1 MKDRYRCEMDRL
13 EPRPEKLDEL
23 YEMIEG
29 GTEMKQTKRLSRKA
43 AAAILVCA
51 VLTITAAAAAVPAV
65 WETLQ
70 SQLGSFA
77 PYAQTIDGA
86 VFRDQ
91 GIEVQVLSAL
101 SDDMEARFYFSVRDV
116 EGDRLNEDLTLR
128 GQLEAEATHKEE
140 WEEGQWVRAVTA
152 PTSNFQLLSYD
163 PETKTALFSTSIW
176 YVEEDEPGRNA
187 RLSLTG
193 MTTKSAK
200 INGTASCTSITDQ
213 VLESLPVGESDQ
225 FIFKASDTDGLPYTD
240 AVLPGKQV
248 VLAPGQTPMPIEGN
262 DDIRISSMGFAS
274 DGCFHV
280 RLEFADEVSVLD
292 EEGSSWFL
300 CTLSQT
306 EKTAFEEN
314 AMWERLVPGGIDIL
328 FPLYKVED
336 LEQLQNSLVEF
347 YGNYTQPGTA
357 VAGGW
362 DIDFQIEHQRSV
374 TLDWTGEL
382 AGCQVEQ
389 VTVSPL
395 SVTMNSNDGGVFA
408 NVPLY
413 AVKKDGSTVAAEPG
427 RGSYFNRAWTSGAS
441 EPVWEAYNT
450 WRFEEPVDLE
460 DLACLTLLDETIPV
474 NRS

>member
-1 MKDRYRCEMDRL
+1 MKDRYRREMDRL
-13 EPRPEKLDEL
+13 QPRMEKLDEL

-29 GTEMKQTKRLSRKA
+29 GTEVKQAKRLSRRTA
-43 AAAILVCA
+43 AVILVCA
-51 VLTITAAAAAVPAV
+51 VLTITVAAAAVPAV

-70 SQLGSFA
+70 SQLGAFA
-77 PYAQTIDGA
+77 PYAQAIDGA
-86 VFRDQ
+86 VCRDQ

-101 SDDMEARFYFSVRDV
+101 SDGMEARFYLSVRDV
-116 EGDRLNEDLTLR
+116 EGDRLNENLTLR
-128 GQLEAEATHKEE
+128 GQLEAEATPKEE
-140 WEEGQWVRAVTA
+140 WEEGQWVRAATA
-152 PTSNFQLLSYD
+152 PTRNFQLLSYD

-187 RLSLTG
+187 QLSLTEI
-193 MTTKSAK
+193 TTKSAE
-200 INGTASCTSITDQ
+200 IIGTASCASITDQ
-213 VLESLPVGESDQ
+213 VLESLPVGETDQ
-225 FIFKASDTDGLPYTD
+225 FIFKASDTAGLPYTD
-240 AVLPGKQV
+240 AVLPGRQV

-280 RLEFADEVSVLD
+280 RLEFAEGVSVLD
-292 EEGSSWFL
+292 EEGNSWFL

-306 EKTAFEEN
+306 EKTNFEED
-314 AMWERLVPGGIDIL
+314 AIWERLVPGGIDIL
-328 FPLYKVED
+328 FPLYKAED
-336 LEQLQNSLVEF
+336 LEQFQNGLMEF
-347 YGNYTQPGTA
+347 YGNYTRPGTA
-357 VAGGW
+357 IEGSW
-362 DIDFQIEHQRSV
+362 DIDFQIEHHRSV

-382 AGCQVEQ
+382 AGRQVKQ

-395 SVTMNSNDGGVFA
+395 SVTMTSSDGGIFA

-450 WRFEEPVDLE
+450 WKFEEPVDLAE
-460 DLACLTLLDETIPV
+460 LTCLTLLDETIPV
-474 NRS
+474 Q

>member
-1 MKDRYRCEMDRL
+1 MKDRYKLEMDRL
-13 EPRPEKLDEL
+13 GPRQEKLDVL

-29 GTEMKQTKRLSRKA
+29 GTEMKQAKRLSRKT

-70 SQLGSFA
+70 SQLGAFA

-86 VFRDQ
+86 VCRDQ

-101 SDDMEARFYFSVRDV
+101 SDDLEARFYLSVRDV
-116 EGDRLNEDLTLR
+116 EGDRLNENLILR
-128 GQLEAEATHKEE
+128 GQLEAEATPKEE
-140 WEEGQWVRAVTA
+140 WEEGQWIRAATA
-152 PTSNFQLLSYD
+152 PNHSFKLLSYD

-176 YVEEDEPGRNA
+176 YVKEDEPGRNA
-187 RLSLTG
+187 RLSLTEI
-193 MTTKSAK
+193 TTKSAK
-200 INGTASCTSITDQ
+200 MTGTASCASITDQ
-213 VLESLPVGESDQ
+213 VLESLPVGERDQ

-280 RLEFADEVSVLD
+280 RLEFAEGVSVLD

-314 AMWERLVPGGIDIL
+314 AMWERLVPGGMDIL
-328 FPLYKVED
+328 FPLYKAED
-336 LEQLQNSLVEF
+336 LEQLQNGLVEF
-347 YGNYTQPGTA
+347 YGNYTRPGTA
-357 VAGGW
+357 IAGDW
-362 DIDFQIEHQRSV
+362 NIDFQIEHHLSV

-382 AGCQVEQ
+382 AGQQVEQ
-389 VTVSPL
+389 VTLSPL
-395 SVTMNSNDGGVFA
+395 SVTMRSIGPGGFNS
-408 NVPLY
+408 VPLY

-427 RGSYFNRAWTSGAS
+427 RGSYSSRAIDADAG
-441 EPVWEAYNT
+441 EPVWDAYNT

-460 DLACLTLLDETIPV
+460 ELVCLTLKGERIPV
-474 NRS
+474 D

>member
-1 MKDRYRCEMDRL
+1 MKDRYRREMDRL
-13 EPRPEKLDEL
+13 QPRAEKLDEL

-29 GTEMKQTKRLSRKA
+29 GTEVKQAKRLSRRTTA
-43 AAAILVCA
+43 VILVCA

-70 SQLGSFA
+70 SQLGAFA
-77 PYAQTIDGA
+77 PYAQAIDGA
-86 VFRDQ
+86 VCRDQ

-101 SDDMEARFYFSVRDV
+101 SDDMEARFYLSVRDV
-116 EGDRLNEDLTLR
+116 EGDRLNENLTLR
-128 GQLEAEATHKEE
+128 GQLEAEAIPREE
-140 WEEGQWVRAVTA
+140 WEEGQWIRGATA
-152 PTSNFQLLSYD
+152 PTRNFQLLSYD

-187 RLSLTG
+187 QLSLTG

-200 INGTASCTSITDQ
+200 ITGTASCASITDQ

-280 RLEFADEVSVLD
+280 RLEFAEGVSVLD
-292 EEGSSWFL
+292 EEGNSWFL

-306 EKTAFEEN
+306 EKTGLEEN
-314 AMWERLVPGGIDIL
+314 AMWERLVPGGMDIL
-328 FPLYKVED
+328 FPLYKVEN
-336 LEQLQNSLVEF
+336 LEQLQNGLVKF
-347 YGNYTQPGTA
+347 YGDYTRPGTA
-357 VAGGW
+357 IAGGW
-362 DIDFQIEHQRSV
+362 DIDFQIEHHRSV

-395 SVTMNSNDGGVFA
+395 SVTMDSINGGIFA

-427 RGSYFNRAWTSGAS
+427 RGSYFNRAYGTGSG

-450 WRFEEPVDLE
+450 WKFEEPVDLAE
-460 DLACLTLLDETIPV
+460 LTCLTLLDETIPV
-474 NRS
+474 Q

>member
-1 MKDRYRCEMDRL
+1 MKNQYRREMEGL
-13 EPRPEKLDEL
+13 GPRPEEL
-23 YEMIEG
+23 ERLYQMIEG
-29 GTEMKQTKRLSRKA
+29 GTEMKHTKRLSKRA
-43 AAAILVCA
+43 AAAILA
-51 VLTITAAAAAVPAV
+51 FAALMLTAAAAAVPAV

-70 SQLGSFA
+70 SQLGAFA
-77 PYAQTIDGA
+77 PYAQPISGA
-86 VFRDQ
+86 VCRDQ

-128 GQLEAEATHKEE
+128 GQLEAEATPKEE
-140 WEEGQWVRAVTA
+140 GEEGQWVRAVTA

-200 INGTASCTSITDQ
+200 ITGTASCASITDQ
-213 VLESLPVGESDQ
+213 VLESLPVGEDDQ
-225 FIFKASDTDGLPYTD
+225 FIFKACDTDGLPYTD
-240 AVLPGKQV
+240 AVLPGEQV

-280 RLEFADEVSVLD
+280 RLEFADGISVLD
-292 EEGSSWFL
+292 EEGDSWFL

-306 EKTAFEEN
+306 EKTGLEEN
-314 AMWERLVPGGIDIL
+314 AMWERLVPGGMDIL
-328 FPLYKVED
+328 FPLYKAED
-336 LEQLQNSLVEF
+336 LEQLQNGLVEF
-347 YGNYTQPGTA
+347 YGNYTRPGTA
-357 VAGGW
+357 IAGGW
-362 DIDFQIEHQRSV
+362 DIDFQIEHHRSV

-395 SVTMNSNDGGVFA
+395 SVTMTSADQGGFA
-408 NVPLY
+408 RTPLY

-427 RGSYFNRAWTSGAS
+427 RGSYSNRAYGTDAT

-460 DLACLTLLDETIPV
+460 ELACLTLLDETIPV
-474 NRS
+474 NQS